1 MKKLISMRIEED
13 LINRMRNI
21 VYWTD
26 AKSLNWL
33 MEQSLCICI
42 EALEEENGGKFEQRK
57 RELKPGKKK

>member
-33 MEQSLCICI
+33 MEQSLQICI
-42 EALEEENGGKFEQRK
+42 EALEEENGGRFEQRK
-57 RELKPGKKK
+57 RELKPGKRK